1 MTPLSASTLSLAMTG
16 CPMERAAVWAP
27 ALDEAMQ
34 LVEINTPGRQADFI
48 AQIGHES
55 GGLRYANEIWGPTPA
70 QVTYER
76 DFGKP
81 WGPTLRRGDRNF
93 KAWNLGNAQ
102 AGDGRRF
109 AGHGPIQTTGRTNHA
124 RLRDELRKLGM
135 VDVPDF
141 EAQPEAMGQPRW
153 GALSAAMFWRRHD
166 LNRFSDRDDFIG
178 QTERINGGQN
188 GLEDRLA
195 RRLRARTAL
204 GYGK

>member
-1 MTPLSASTLSLAMTG
+1 MDAATLSTAMTG
-16 CPMERAAVWAP
+16 CPMERALVWAP
-27 ALDEAMQ
+27 VLTQAMD
-34 LVEINTPGRQADFI
+34 LVEINTSGRQADFI

-55 GGLRYANEIWGPTPA
+55 GGLLYANEIWGPTPA

-76 DFGKP
+76 DFDKP

-93 KAWNLGNAQ
+93 KAWNLGNAL

-124 RLRDELRKLGM
+124 RVRDELRKLGM
-135 VDVPDF
+135 VEVPDF

-153 GALSAAMFWRRHD
+153 GALSAAMFWRRND
-166 LNRFSDRDDFIG
+166 LNRLSDKGDFIG

-195 RRLRARTAL
+195 RRIRARTAL